1 MKGDVK
7 DRVVYLEKLRVIT
20 MLLVVYGHCCGVAFS
35 QYRES
40 ALQSW
45 QAMVL
50 FTLRNMC
57 FSSVPI
63 FFMITGS
70 LFLNPKYELRL
81 DRFLKK
87 HVLKYISVTVIF
99 GWAYA
104 LMDMVY
110 SNRAGGFSLR
120 MLWDSFLNMLQGE
133 TATHMWYMYEL
144 VGVML
149 FLPVLK
155 AIVNGC
161 EKRTQYYLGL
171 VFFIFLIC
179 IPLLNNVFDLEI
191 AFEIPLCSVY
201 VLYVLIGHWLSEV
214 VLKNKKAVIVI
225 SVFVILGS
233 FGSSIYDAY
242 RSIFQDLNPIWNK
255 GDSPVVFFRAIAI
268 FLLFRLCFDK
278 KNKVYGVCK
287 FLSPY
292 SFGVYLVH
300 VIWIQI
306 IVRFVH
312 INPFEGIFILK
323 ILLIWAVAVVL
334 SVLTCMI
341 MKKIP
346 LVKKLV

>member
-1 MKGDVK
+1 MKGEVK
-7 DRVVYLEKLRVIT
+7 ERIVYLEKLRVIT
-20 MLLVVYGHCCGVAFS
+20 MFLVVYAHCCGVALS

-45 QAMVL
+45 KAVVL

-63 FFMITGS
+63 FFMISGS

-87 HVLKYISVTVIF
+87 HVLKYVSVAVIF

-104 LMDMVY
+104 LMDMVF
-110 SNRAGGFSLR
+110 SNRTGGFSLS
-120 MLWDSFLNMLQGE
+120 MIWDSFLNMLQGE

-149 FLPVLK
+149 FLPAVK

-171 VFFIFLIC
+171 VFFIFMIC
-179 IPLLNNVFDLEI
+179 IPMLNKVLDSEI
-191 AFEIPLCSVY
+191 AFQIPLSSVY
-201 VLYVLIGHWLSEV
+201 VLYMLIGHWLSEA
-214 VLKNKKAVIVI
+214 VLKKKKAVIVI
-225 SVFVILGS
+225 SVLVILAS

-242 RSIFQDLNPIWNK
+242 RTIFQDLDPIWNK
-255 GDSPVVFFRAIAI
+255 GYSPVVFFRAIAI

-278 KNKVYGVCK
+278 KNKVYSVCK

-292 SFGVYLVH
+292 SFGVYLIH
-300 VIWIQI
+300 VLWIQI

-312 INPFEGIFILK
+312 INPFEGIFVLK
-323 ILLIWAVAVVL
+323 ILLLWGAALVL
-334 SVLTCMI
+334 SVLSCMI